1 MILHH
6 VAQRA
11 GAFVIAG
18 AAFHAERFRGRD
30 LDMIDVTR
38 VPERLE
44 DRVGKSEDENVLRG
58 FLAEEMIDPI
68 GLILR
73 ERRCARRD

>member
-11 GAFVIAG
+11 RAFVITG
-18 AAFHAERFRGRD
+18 ASFHAERFRGRD
-30 LDMIDVTR
+30 LDVIEIAR

-44 DRVGKSEDENVLRG
+44 NRVGETQDENVLRG
-58 FLAEEMIDPI
+58 FFPEKMIDAV
-68 GLILR
+68 GLLFGK
-73 ERRCARRD
+73 